1 MSKGIHKKLESART
15 LAAASGILLA
25 KLEARFGDQFSVG
38 LGMMV
43 KQAIHEC
50 RQKEVALAL
59 AAKRKEMK
67 AERNSAIQDPSQSI
81 PGMPIPD
88 LQFLSINHDSS
99 R

>member
-50 RQKEVALAL
+50 RQQEVALAL
-59 AAKRKEMK
+59 AAKRKELK
-67 AERNSAIQDPSQSI
+67 AAQD
-81 PGMPIPD
+81 
-88 LQFLSINHDSS
+88 SINPTPSS
-99 R
+99 S